1 MQPSACTQEPVGKRS
16 PSTKWL
22 ENARLSRAPVDVYF
36 RDNEDLLFGIGERAL
51 QLFCDRLIEAIKP
64 FHSIGALAIS
74 AHRRASVVDQPAN
87 PFVARFAVSS
97 GYRSR
102 ARRAEGAF
110 APYQ

>member
-1 MQPSACTQEPVGKRS
+1 MTVFDFPAASDLPRLFALLRS
-16 PSTKWL
+16 GLTSITPGL
-22 ENARLSRAPVDVYF
+22 MR
-36 RDNEDLLFGIGERAL
+36 IGERAL

-64 FHSIGALAIS
+64 FQSAGALAIS
-74 AHRRASVVDQPAN
+74 ARRRASVVDQAAN
-87 PFVARFAVSS
+87 PFVARFAVGS